1 MKKKALNFFRIFWK
15 ESGELKE
22 RVDYDKLV
30 TTAYAQKAAEK

>member
-1 MKKKALNFFRIFWK
+1 MNASAPISPGL

>member
-1 MKKKALNFFRIFWK
+1 MKKKALNFFRIFWRNR
-15 ESGELKE
+15 ESLRR